1 MLAEQLL
8 GGFAIGCVYSLI
20 ALGYTMLIRAIGLVN
35 FAQGEVMMVGA
46 LIGWTLL
53 TSFPL
58 PYPLVLVLAMA
69 LTALL
74 GVLIDRLVYRP
85 VQRRGAPTMNVIIT
99 TIGVS
104 IALRNAAQL
113 IWGSE
118 PLRYPT
124 VFATEPITIGGL
136 AVAPQ
141 NVSILLVGL
150 GFMGL
155 LQLFF
160 QRTRTGLAMRAAAQ
174 DPDMARMMGVGVDR
188 MVTYTYA
195 ISAALGA
202 AGGVLLAPIFFASF
216 DMGYIGVKSFAA
228 ATIGGLGNVPGA
240 MVGGIVLGVVETL
253 GAAFISSAYKDAL
266 GYGIMIAL
274 LLFVPSGLFVR
285 AQRRS

>member
-124 VFATEPITIGGL
+124 VFATEPIAIGGL
-136 AVAPQ
+136 TVAPQ

>member
-1 MLAEQLL
+1 MLAEQLV
-8 GGFAIGCVYSLI
+8 GGIAIGCVYSLN

-35 FAQGEVMMVGA
+35 FAQGEIMMVGA

-53 TSFPL
+53 TSYPL
-58 PYPLVLVLAMA
+58 PYPVVLLLAMA
-69 LTALL
+69 LTGLL

-85 VQRRGAPTMNVIIT
+85 VRRSGSPTMNVIIT

-118 PLRYPT
+118 PLRYPP
-124 VFATEPITIGGL
+124 VFPAEPISVGGL
-136 AVAPQ
+136 AIAPQ

-150 GFMGL
+150 AFMGL

-160 QRTRTGLAMRAAAQ
+160 LRTRTGLAMRAAAQ

-188 MVTYTYA
+188 MVTYTFA

-202 AGGVLLAPIFFASF
+202 AGGVLLAPVFFASF
-216 DMGYIGVKSFAA
+216 DMGSIGIKSFAA

-240 MVGGIVLGVVETL
+240 MIGGVALGVVETL
-253 GAAFISSAYKDAL
+253 GAALISSAYKDAL
-266 GYGIMIAL
+266 GYGIMIML
-274 LLFVPSGLFVR
+274 LLCVPSGLFGR
-285 AQRRS
+285 AQRMS

>member
-1 MLAEQLL
+1 MLAEQVV
-8 GGFAIGCVYSLI
+8 GGIAIGCVYSLI

-46 LIGWTLL
+46 LVGWTLL

-58 PYPLVLVLAMA
+58 PYPVVLLLAMA
-69 LTALL
+69 LTGLL
-74 GVLIDRLVYRP
+74 GVAIDRLVYRP
-85 VQRRGAPTMNVIIT
+85 VRRRGSSTMNVIIT

-118 PLRYPT
+118 PLRYPP
-124 VFATEPITIGGL
+124 VFAAEPISIGGL

-141 NVSILLVGL
+141 NVTILLVGL
-150 GFMGL
+150 AFMGL
-155 LQLFF
+155 LHLFF
-160 QRTRTGLAMRAAAQ
+160 LRTRTGLAMRAAAQ
-174 DPDMARMMGVGVDR
+174 DPDMARLMGVGVDR
-188 MVTYTYA
+188 MVTYTFA

-202 AGGVLLAPIFFASF
+202 AGGVLLAPVFFASF
-216 DMGYIGVKSFAA
+216 DMGSIGIKSFAA

-240 MVGGIVLGVVETL
+240 MIGGVALGVVETL

-266 GYGIMIAL
+266 GYGIMIVL
-274 LLFVPSGLFVR
+274 LLFVPSGLFGR

>member
-1 MLAEQLL
+1 MLAEQLA
-8 GGFAIGCVYSLI
+8 GGIAIGCVYSLI

-46 LIGWTLL
+46 LVGWTLI
-53 TSFPL
+53 TSYPL
-58 PYPLVLVLAMA
+58 PYPVVLLLAMA

-74 GVLIDRLVYRP
+74 GVAIDRLVYRP
-85 VQRRGAPTMNVIIT
+85 VRRRGAPSMNVIIT

-118 PLRYPT
+118 PLRYPP
-124 VFATEPITIGGL
+124 VSAGEPVAIGSL

-141 NVSILLVGL
+141 HVSILLVGL
-150 GFMGL
+150 ALMGL

-160 QRTRTGLAMRAAAQ
+160 RRTRTGLAMRAAAQ
-174 DPDMARMMGVGVDR
+174 DPDMARLMGVGVDR
-188 MVTYTYA
+188 MVTYTFA

-216 DMGYIGVKSFAA
+216 DMGSIGIKSFAA

-240 MVGGIVLGVVETL
+240 MVGGVVLGVVETL

-266 GYGIMIAL
+266 SYGIMIVL

-285 AQRRS
+285 ARRRS